1 MTVTDATA
9 AGPHRPVSFGDL
21 VRVPLRRWRVALAG
35 AGVVGLGALG
45 YLAVSPPTFDATSV
59 VIVRAVDTN
68 PFDGPSVSADKVV
81 NMTAEAG
88 IATGGD
94 VLSQVARATRLDRQN
109 AAHALEVE
117 APVGGQVLRFTFTGD
132 QPGQAITGA
141 NTAAQAYLAVRRGMY
156 EQQRAAAL
164 TSYDGTVAA
173 VTKQRKDVADGLPA
187 TSDSPRATALLD
199 QLRALNDQ
207 LAKLAEQ
214 RSKVATADLSAGA
227 VTTVAGEPVRS
238 SRDGAAVLGLATLL
252 GGLIVGVVA
261 AFVRDALDRRVGHAA
276 EAAELTRLALL
287 GTVAHPDASD
297 GARTDLRYLALTLS
311 PWIDKESPEPLV
323 LLSGRDDEGRSE
335 VSAGLAA
342 ALAEVGYDVYLGGT
356 PENADRLRRVLLAA
370 QRRAEPVVSRH
381 RSAQPSE
388 PVTVKPL
395 ATMPFPTADL
405 PADAVATAHAPAE
418 PAATPAGTTAT
429 VPAGPTATVPARTVP
444 AGPTATAVIDAPA
457 PTDVVDRP
465 VADDTTLVAIG
476 AGTVRLGNLGLDTSG
491 RVVVVL
497 DAPAAR
503 DDDRGVWAAR
513 AGQAVVVA
521 ARDHSRPGELRQLSD
536 RLRAAGVQATGL
548 VVVGGRP

>member
-9 AGPHRPVSFGDL
+9 AGLHRPVGFGDL
-21 VRVPLRRWRVALAG
+21 VRVPLRRRRVALAG
-35 AGVVGLGALG
+35 AGVVVLGALG
-45 YLAVSPPTFDATSV
+45 YLAIVPPTFGATSV
-59 VIVRAVDTN
+59 VIVRAVDTD

-81 NMTAEAG
+81 NMTAETG
-88 IATGGD
+88 IATGGAVRD
-94 VLSQVARATRLDRQN
+94 EVVKATGLDRDD
-109 AAHALEVE
+109 AANALEVE
-117 APVGGQVLRFTFTGD
+117 APTGGQVLRFTFSGD
-132 QPGQAITGA
+132 EPQQAITGA
-141 NTAAQAYLAVRRGMY
+141 NTAAQAYLTIRRGMY
-156 EQQRAAAL
+156 EQQRTAAL
-164 TSYDGTVAA
+164 TSYDGTIRT
-173 VTKQRKDVADGLPA
+173 VTKQRADLSDRLPP

-199 QLRALNDQ
+199 QLRALNEQ
-207 LAKLAEQ
+207 LAQLAEQ
-214 RSKVATADLSAGA
+214 RSKIATADLSAGA

-238 SRDGAAVLGLATLL
+238 SRDGAVLLALAALL

-261 AFVRDALDRRVGHAA
+261 AFVRDALDRRLGHAA
-276 EAAELTRLALL
+276 EAADLTGLPVL
-287 GTVAHPDASD
+287 GTVAHPEGRD
-297 GARTDLRYLALTLS
+297 GARTDLRYLALALS
-311 PWIDKESPEPLV
+311 PWIDKELPEPLIV
-323 LLSGRDDEGRSE
+323 LSGRDDESRSE

-356 PENADRLRRVLLAA
+356 PENADRLYRVLLAA

-388 PVTVKPL
+388 PATLMPL
-395 ATMPFPTADL
+395 ATTPFPAADNPAAANPTAGNPTAGNPAAGNPAAGN
-405 PADAVATAHAPAE
+405 PADAAATAAS
-418 PAATPAGTTAT
+418 AGTA
-429 VPAGPTATVPARTVP
+429 
-444 AGPTATAVIDAPA
+444 ATAVIDVPAPA
-457 PTDVVDRP
+457 VMVDRP
-465 VADDTTLVAIG
+465 VVDDTALVAIG

-536 RLRAAGVQATGL
+536 RLRAAGVQPTGL